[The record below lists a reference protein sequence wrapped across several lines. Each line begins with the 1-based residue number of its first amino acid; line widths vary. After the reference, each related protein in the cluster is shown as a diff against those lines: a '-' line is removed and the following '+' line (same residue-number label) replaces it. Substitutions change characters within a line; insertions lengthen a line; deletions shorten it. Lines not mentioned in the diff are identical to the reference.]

1 MLARQVVW
9 SLALLGWQAGLV
21 PAAVV
26 PDRFRHLLAKLAPD
40 TAGRVQIARAEEQQQ
55 LPAHL
60 TLARVIQ
67 HNSPHTAYARTIV
80 IQNTPQAHRAFG
92 VRNVPSSW
100 TARHK
105 RRIAAGPP
113 PAVVV
118 VRREEEEEL
127 EQDEEDAISE
137 ELLSEI
143 F

>member
-9 SLALLGWQAGLV
+9 SLALLGWQAGLA

-26 PDRFRHLLAKLAPD
+26 PARFRHLLAKLAPD

-118 VRREEEEEL
+118 VRREDEEEL
-127 EQDEEDAISE
+127 EQDEEEAISE

>member
-9 SLALLGWQAGLV
+9 SLALLGWQAGLA

-26 PDRFRHLLAKLAPD
+26 PARFRHLLAKLAPD
-40 TAGRVQIARAEEQQQ
+40 TAGRVQIARAEQQ

-127 EQDEEDAISE
+127 EQDEEEAISE
-137 ELLSEI
+137 ELP
-143 F
+143 

>member
-9 SLALLGWQAGLV
+9 SLALLGWQAGLA

-26 PDRFRHLLAKLAPD
+26 PARFRHLLAKLAPD

-118 VRREEEEEL
+118 RREEEEEL
-127 EQDEEDAISE
+127 EQDEEEAISE